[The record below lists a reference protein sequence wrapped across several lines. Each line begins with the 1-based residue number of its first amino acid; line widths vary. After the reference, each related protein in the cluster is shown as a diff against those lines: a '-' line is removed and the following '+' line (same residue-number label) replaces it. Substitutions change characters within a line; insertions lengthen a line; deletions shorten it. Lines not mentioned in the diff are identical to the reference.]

1 MCEGRVDIGMYAIS
15 LYMPV
20 VMCSAMYR
28 EMAYIPMSTLPSHT
42 GSYDMEGDTESQSI
56 VLTKVV
62 GFLLEAKNL

>member
-1 MCEGRVDIGMYAIS
+1 
-15 LYMPV
+15 
-20 VMCSAMYR
+20 MYR

-62 GFLLEAKNL
+62 GFLLEAKKL